1 MKYFVSTG
9 ELSGD
14 VHLSYLLNEIK
25 NEDKNAEFYGMAGD
39 NSKKVGVNLLQ
50 HIDDIAVMGFK
61 EAAMKYNYLK
71 KKLDFFINFILKN
84 NIKKVI
90 LVDYGGFNI
99 KFLEKLKQVDSRIK
113 VYYYIPPKVWIWGEK
128 RVEKLKLADK
138 LLVIF
143 PWELEFYK
151 NKNIDVKYY
160 GNPFIEKYKKIEK
173 KGEKILILPG
183 SRKQE
188 ITKILPTLLK
198 VVDKLKNEKF
208 ILKLANKKSLSYI
221 KKDLSKYHNLEV
233 SYDELNN
240 CIKKSKYAIAT
251 SGTVVLEL
259 ALLGLPGIV
268 VYKTSIIN
276 EIIVRLFIK
285 LKYVSLPNLTL
296 NEEVYPELLQN
307 NFNLDKIIEK
317 IEYIEKNKKEINKK
331 INEIRNKLGGKNIVK
346 KYAQYIIN
354 N

>member
-1 MKYFVSTG
+1 VKYFVSTG

-25 NEDKNAEFYGMAGD
+25 NEDKDAKFYGMAGD
-39 NSKKVGVNLLQ
+39 NSKKVGVHLLQ
-50 HIDDIAVMGFK
+50 HIDEIAVMGFK
-61 EAAMKYNYLK
+61 EAAMKYKYLK
-71 KKLDFFINFILKN
+71 DKLDFFINFILEN

-99 KFLEKLKQVDSRIK
+99 KFLEKLKQVDDSIK

-143 PWELEFYK
+143 PWEVEFYK
-151 NKNIDVKYY
+151 TKNIDVKYY
-160 GNPFIEKYKKIEK
+160 GNPFIEKYNKIDK
-173 KGEKILILPG
+173 KGDKILLLPG

-198 VVDKLKNEKF
+198 VVDRLKNEKF
-208 ILKLANKKSLSYI
+208 ILKLANKKSLEYI
-221 KKDLSKYHNLEV
+221 KNDLSKYDNLEI
-233 SYDELNN
+233 SYEKLDN

-276 EIIVRLFIK
+276 EIIVRLFID
-285 LKYVSLPNLTL
+285 LNYVSLPNLTL

-307 NFNLDKIIEK
+307 NFNVEKIIEK
-317 IEYIEKNKKEINKK
+317 IKYIENNSNKINEK
-331 INEIRNKLGGKNIVK
+331 INEIRSKLGGNNIVK
-346 KYAQYIIN
+346 QYAQYIIN